1 MFAQFESIVFINFQ
15 TMKNFLFALLLVPI
29 LAFVSVEE
37 LNLDA
42 ITKAISSGNADAL
55 GQYFDANV
63 EIAVLDKEET
73 YQKAEA
79 VKVVKDFFAKNKP
92 TSFKQVHQ
100 GASKGQDSQYCIGN
114 MTASS
119 GTYRVYI
126 YMKVSGGKQVIQ
138 ELRFDKE

>member
-1 MFAQFESIVFINFQ
+1 
-15 TMKNFLFALLLVPI
+15 MKNFLFVLLLCPSI
-29 LAFVSVEE
+29 AFVNVEE

-55 GQYFDANV
+55 GQYFDSNV
-63 EIAVLDKEET
+63 EIAVMDKEET
-73 YQKAEA
+73 YAKAQA
-79 VKVVKDFFAKNKP
+79 IQVMKDFFAKNKP
-92 TSFKQVHQ
+92 STFKQVHQ

>member
-1 MFAQFESIVFINFQ
+1 
-15 TMKNFLFALLLVPI
+15 MKNFLFVLLLAPSI
-29 LAFVSVEE
+29 AFVNMEE

-55 GQYFDANV
+55 GQYFDATV
-63 EIAVLDKEET
+63 EIAVMDKEET
-73 YQKAEA
+73 YSKAEA
-79 VKVVKDFFAKNKP
+79 VKVVKDFFTKNKP
-92 TSFKQVHQ
+92 SSFKQVHQ

-114 MTASS
+114 MTAPS

>member
-1 MFAQFESIVFINFQ
+1 
-15 TMKNFLFALLLVPI
+15 MKNFLFVLLLAPSI
-29 LAFVSVEE
+29 AFVNTEE

-55 GQYFDANV
+55 GQYFDSSV

-73 YQKAEA
+73 YTKAQA
-79 VKVVKDFFAKNKP
+79 IQVMKDFFTKNKP
-92 TSFKQVHQ
+92 SSFKQVHQ

-114 MTASS
+114 MTATS

-126 YMKVSGGKQVIQ
+126 YMKVSGTKQVIQ

>member
-1 MFAQFESIVFINFQ
+1 
-15 TMKNFLFALLLVPI
+15 MKNFLFVLLLFPSI
-29 LAFVSVEE
+29 AFVNVEE

-55 GQYFDANV
+55 GQYFDSNV
-63 EIAVLDKEET
+63 EIAVMDKEET
-73 YQKAEA
+73 YAKAQA
-79 VKVVKDFFAKNKP
+79 IQVMKDFFAKNKP
-92 TSFKQVHQ
+92 STFKQVHQ

-138 ELRFDKE
+138 ELRFDME

>member
-1 MFAQFESIVFINFQ
+1 
-15 TMKNFLFALLLVPI
+15 MKNLLFVLLLVPTFF
-29 LAFVSVEE
+29 AFTSDE

-42 ITKAISSGNADAL
+42 IAKAISGGNADAL

-63 EIAVLDKEET
+63 EVAVMDKEDT
-73 YQKAEA
+73 YAKADA
-79 VKVVKDFFAKNKP
+79 VKVVKDFFTKNKP

-114 MTASS
+114 MTSASGS
-119 GTYRVYI
+119 YRVYI
-126 YMKVSGGKQVIQ
+126 YMKVTGGKYTIQ

>member
-1 MFAQFESIVFINFQ
+1 
-15 TMKNFLFALLLVPI
+15 MKNFLFVLLLFPSI
-29 LAFVSVEE
+29 AFVNVEE

-55 GQYFDANV
+55 GQYFDSNV
-63 EIAVLDKEET
+63 EIAVMDKEET
-73 YQKAEA
+73 YAKAQA
-79 VKVVKDFFAKNKP
+79 IQVMKDFFAKNKP
-92 TSFKQVHQ
+92 STFKQVHQ

>member
-1 MFAQFESIVFINFQ
+1 
-15 TMKNFLFALLLVPI
+15 MKNFLFVLLLAPSI
-29 LAFVSVEE
+29 AFITEDE

-55 GQYFDANV
+55 SPYFDATV
-63 EIAVLDKEET
+63 EVAVMDKEET
-73 YQKAEA
+73 YPKAEA
-79 VKVVKDFFAKNKP
+79 VKVVKEFFAKNKP

-114 MTASS
+114 MAATS
-119 GTYRVYI
+119 GTFRVYI
-126 YMKVSGGKQVIQ
+126 YMKVTGGKYVIQ

>member
-1 MFAQFESIVFINFQ
+1 
-15 TMKNFLFALLLVPI
+15 MKNFLFVLLLAPSI
-29 LAFVSVEE
+29 AFVNVEE

-55 GQYFDANV
+55 GQYFDSNV
-63 EIAVLDKEET
+63 EIAVMDKEET
-73 YQKAEA
+73 YAKAQA
-79 VKVVKDFFAKNKP
+79 IQVMKDFFAKNKP
-92 TSFKQVHQ
+92 STFKQVHQ

>member
-1 MFAQFESIVFINFQ
+1 MKYLLFVLFLAPSI
-15 TMKNFLFALLLVPI
+15 
-29 LAFVSVEE
+29 AFVNVEE

-55 GQYFDANV
+55 GQYFDASV
-63 EIAVLDKEET
+63 EIAVMDKEET
-73 YQKAEA
+73 YAKAEA
-79 VKVVKDFFAKNKP
+79 VKVVKDFFTKNKP
-92 TSFKQVHQ
+92 SSFKQVHQ

-114 MTASS
+114 MTAAS

-126 YMKVSGGKQVIQ
+126 YLKVSGSKQVIQ

>member
-1 MFAQFESIVFINFQ
+1 
-15 TMKNFLFALLLVPI
+15 MKNFLFVLFLAPA
-29 LAFVSVEE
+29 LAFNNVEE

-55 GQYFDANV
+55 GPYFDANV
-63 EIAVLDKEET
+63 EIAVMDKEET
-73 YQKAEA
+73 YSKTEA
-79 VKVVKDFFAKNKP
+79 VKVVKDFFSKNKP
-92 TSFKQVHQ
+92 SSFKQVHQ

-114 MTASS
+114 MTAAS

-126 YMKVSGGKQVIQ
+126 YLKVSGGKQVIQ